1 MPQTIQPFDEANFQ
15 FSTPQD
21 FSITGDYSITVNVNH
36 PADEYENNDT
46 LNIVVSKIQQLDG
59 AISIEELDEPFI
71 LLDAFIVIAE
81 TVPALPKEAVLPFKF
96 RTLLV
101 LVN

>member
-1 MPQTIQPFDEANFQ
+1 MIGKVILELLVDGQFVESITTPQTIQPFDEANFQ

-59 AISIEELDEPFI
+59 AISIEEL
-71 LLDAFIVIAE
+71 
-81 TVPALPKEAVLPFKF
+81 AVFP
-96 RTLLV
+96 V
-101 LVN
+101 LKNTNFFL